1 MLADKPLLDLGSTP
15 AQDVAIGISVRNALM
30 HFKPQSVHLPFAET
44 RVSTKGDWDRLCR
57 KLAGRPIKPNPFSN
71 SRQPDF
77 PFRLLSHDCAAWL
90 LQSARAFVR
99 MFAEHM
105 GLQRLPGEQ
114 NLIEVYQR

>member
-57 KLAGRPIKPNPFSN
+57 KLAGRPIKPKFALAQQGRGVLPLEIVATSPTIPKG
-71 SRQPDF
+71 RC
-77 PFRLLSHDCAAWL
+77 HDDGSQQAIL
-90 LQSARAFVR
+90 
-99 MFAEHM
+99 
-105 GLQRLPGEQ
+105 
-114 NLIEVYQR
+114 